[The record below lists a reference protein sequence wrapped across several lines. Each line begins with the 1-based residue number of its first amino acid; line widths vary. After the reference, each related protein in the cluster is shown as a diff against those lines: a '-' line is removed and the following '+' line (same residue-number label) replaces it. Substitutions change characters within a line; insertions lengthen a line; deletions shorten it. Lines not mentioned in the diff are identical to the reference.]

1 MIRVI
6 REDPARHES
15 VAGAPK
21 HRQRIRRSGWC
32 LVGQSNINAFGSPL
46 FSPRVEVSV
55 GYAGG
60 LSHFATSG
68 ACPPRW
74 RRTMARSA
82 PPRWV
87 RRRRR
92 RTTKAVRRQRKRM
105 MIPLASPTNILT
117 RQRRSSAQSTS
128 SSSTSAPTR
137 RRRWPLTQCPSGRSC
152 CRASRSCA
160 GSRSSYSTRWSGGC
174 STLQASSRTTPTTS
188 SCSPSCA
195 RASRRCASPSQGVVT
210 SGGSAAGRASGRAL
224 PRLTRSLAALGPQ
237 SAPSRARGTASSGG
251 IIHPSVHLP
260 RSSAHPPAVRAV
272 PPPAATCRLTLSLTV
287 TQW

>member
-1 MIRVI
+1 
-6 REDPARHES
+6 
-15 VAGAPK
+15 
-21 HRQRIRRSGWC
+21 
-32 LVGQSNINAFGSPL
+32 
-46 FSPRVEVSV
+46 
-55 GYAGG
+55 
-60 LSHFATSG
+60 
-68 ACPPRW
+68 
-74 RRTMARSA
+74 MARSA

-117 RQRRSSAQSTS
+117 RRRRSSAQSTS

-152 CRASRSCA
+152 CRASRSHA

-237 SAPSRARGTASSGG
+237 SAPSRARGAASSGG
-251 IIHPSVHLP
+251 IIHPSVPLP
-260 RSSAHPPAVRAV
+260 RSSPHPPAVRAV
-272 PPPAATCRLTLSLTV
+272 PAPAATCRLTLSLTV
-287 TQW
+287 TQR